1 MGRVIMSGIV
11 PLLSKPVK
19 GTEVGTLAVGSSVYL
34 MENNVRTEFLVVNQG
49 NPDTTQYDSSCDGT
63 WLLRKEGGVVQLIN
77 DTQVNGYGTSR
88 LNTWYNGDYFNSLGT
103 KEQQAIREVKIP
115 YSGGTNG
122 SEVLTGANGL
132 STKIFALSCYEVG
145 LSVSTSARYMPV
157 EGVKLSYFIEGSG
170 YDATEANAQRIAYK
184 DGAAINWSL
193 RSNYTGDTITF
204 WYIYNTGLE
213 QRGYANGS
221 FSIRPALIL
230 PSTALIDDTGLLI
243 G

>member
-49 NPDTTQYDSSCDGT
+49 NPDTTQYDFSCDST

-88 LNTWYNGDYFNSLGT
+88 LNTWYNSDYFNSLGA

-122 SEVLTGANGL
+122 SEVLIGANGL

-145 LSVSTSARYMPV
+145 LSVSTSARYMPA

-170 YDATEANAQRIAYK
+170 YNATEANAQRIAYK

-193 RSNYTGDTITF
+193 RSNYTGGTTNF
-204 WYIYNTGLE
+204 WYISDSGI
-213 QRGYANGS
+213 QQQGYANGS

-230 PSTALIDDTGLLI
+230 PSIALIDDTGLLI

>member
-1 MGRVIMSGIV
+1 MGRVIMSGVV
-11 PLLSKPVK
+11 PLLRKPVK
-19 GTEVGTLAVGSSVYL
+19 GTQVGTLAVSSSVYL

-49 NPDTTQYDSSCDGT
+49 NPDVTQYDSSCDGT
-63 WLLRKEGGVVQLIN
+63 WLLRKEGGVVQSIN

-88 LNTWYNGDYFNSLGT
+88 LNTWYNGDYFNSLGG
-103 KEQQAIREVKIP
+103 KEQQAVREVKIP

-145 LSVSTSARYMPV
+145 LSVSTSARYMPA

-170 YDATEANAQRIAYK
+170 YDTTEADAQRIAYT
-184 DGAAINWSL
+184 DGTAISWSL
-193 RSNYTGDTITF
+193 RSNYTGNTTQF
-204 WYIYNTGLE
+204 WYIFNNGGE
-213 QRGYANGS
+213 QRAYANGS

>member
-1 MGRVIMSGIV
+1 MGKVVVSGAGRASLGV
-11 PLLSKPVK
+11 LAGDLP
-19 GTEVGTLAVGSSVYL
+19 VGTVVKL
-34 MENNVRTEFLVVNQG
+34 MEGGVATEFLVVNQG

-63 WLLRKEGGVVQLIN
+63 WLLRKEGGAVQLIN

-88 LNTWYNGDYFNSLGT
+88 LNTWYNGDYFNSLGA

-115 YSGGTNG
+115 CSGGTNG
-122 SEVLTGANGL
+122 SDVLTGANGL

-145 LSVSTSARYMPV
+145 LSVSTSARYMPA

-170 YDATEANAQRIAYK
+170 YDATEANAQRVAYK
-184 DGAAINWSL
+184 DSTAINWSL
-193 RSNYTGDTITF
+193 RSNYTGDTTNF
-204 WYIYNTGLE
+204 WYISDNGTE

-221 FSIRPALIL
+221 FSIRPTLII
-230 PSTALIDDTGLLI
+230 PSTSRFDRNTLLLK